1 MAPSSKA
8 KTHILQNIDLPSIL
22 EPAES
27 PSHIAGTKV
36 IATLGPSCRDVDTLV
51 SLLESGLAAARVD
64 LTWGSLE
71 YHKQSLRNLQAAT
84 QKTKHL
90 CAVILDT
97 VGRELMIRRDYELD
111 NEGWP
116 THKEVLEVKK
126 GQELVV
132 TTDETAVA
140 SSTRLPISYPH
151 FAHMCQA
158 GDHLFVGRYLVNG
171 ADQSSLY
178 LEVKEVRG
186 QDVVCT
192 AVNDAMLDGL
202 LTVIHSEQGGDGMS
216 SLQTDLPLLT
226 QFDEDA
232 IKMFTKEFEIDYIN
246 LTYTCSGLDVHEMRE
261 FLDEIGSTQVKI
273 IAKVEN
279 VQALHNFDSIVAA
292 ADAVVL
298 SRGNLGLDV
307 APEKTAVVQKAAI
320 NRCNLQGKPV
330 IITRLVDTMV
340 EAPRCTR
347 AEATDVA
354 NAVLDGVDGM
364 LLGAETLRGKY
375 PVDTVRTVLSIC
387 RQAELAFDYEQHFE
401 SMITSA
407 MDEEFQML
415 DYSQHGDYLSPPGG
429 SSPGM
434 DEARAAQP
442 TADTLSRA
450 ATAVRSA
457 ATNGAATPAA
467 AASHLPPAAPA
478 TQLPPM
484 HPPTL
489 STVRRTSSTGGQV
502 GSAGASPSGYSAS
515 GPMRFSGSA
524 GKVSSFGSLPRAMS
538 TAALAD
544 GAPDGHRAPEAYM
557 SKVESIASTA
567 VRAATK
573 MDAGL
578 IICYAGTGRT
588 ASLIAKYRP
597 TVPILALVVP
607 HLKSKGLS
615 WELEGRFLARQF
627 QIMRGLIP
635 LLGAP
640 MGGANSEAML
650 AESVRAA
657 VQRGLVRAKQHVV
670 CVLSV
675 RGDFMLKV
683 VSVDDVGG
691 GMAHSMSSSGS
702 SWDLA
707 SKGDTKPRS
716 DLPPP
721 IIA

>member
-1 MAPSSKA
+1 MAPISKA

-22 EPAES
+22 EPADT

-36 IATLGPSCRDVDTLV
+36 IATLGPACRDVDTLV

-84 QKTKHL
+84 QKTKLL

-97 VGRELMIRRDYELD
+97 IGRELMINREYELD
-111 NEGWP
+111 EEGWQH
-116 THKEVLEVKK
+116 HKEVLEVKK

-140 SSTRLPISYPH
+140 SSTKLPITYPH
-151 FAHMCQA
+151 FAHMCQP
-158 GDHLFVGRYLVNG
+158 GDSLFVGRYLVNG

-178 LEVKEVRG
+178 LEVKEVAG
-186 QDVVCT
+186 QNVVCT
-192 AVNDAMLDGL
+192 AVNDAELDGL
-202 LTVIHSEQGGDGMS
+202 LTVIHSERDGDGMS

-226 QFDEDA
+226 ELDEEA

-246 LTYTCSGLDVHEMRE
+246 LTYTCSGLDVHEMRD
-261 FLDEIGSTQVKI
+261 FLDDIGATQVKI

-375 PVDTVRTVLSIC
+375 AVDTVRTVLSIC
-387 RQAELAFDYEQHFE
+387 RQAELAFDYEQHFD

-407 MDEEFQML
+407 MDEEDQLL

-429 SSPGM
+429 GSPGIS
-434 DEARAAQP
+434 EARAARS
-442 TADTLSRA
+442 TSDTLSKA
-450 ATAVRSA
+450 ATAVAANGTASA
-457 ATNGAATPAA
+457 AGGA
-467 AASHLPPAAPA
+467 HLPPAAPA
-478 TQLPPM
+478 MQLPPP
-484 HPPTL
+484 HPPTV
-489 STVRRTSSTGGQV
+489 STVYRSGSSGAQV

-515 GPMRFSGSA
+515 GPIRFSSSA
-524 GKVSSFGSLPRAMS
+524 GKVSSFGSLPRSMS

-544 GAPDGHRAPEAYM
+544 GGPEGQRAPEAYM

-627 QIMRGLIP
+627 QVMRGLIP

-640 MGGANSEAML
+640 MGGSNSEAML
-650 AESVRAA
+650 AEAVGVAVR
-657 VQRGLVRAKQHVV
+657 RGLVRASQHVV

-683 VSVDDVGG
+683 VSVDDVGAG
-691 GMAHSMSSSGS
+691 LSKSISSAGS

-707 SKGDTKPRS
+707 SKGDLKPRNEMA
-716 DLPPP
+716 PP

>member
-8 KTHILQNIDLPSIL
+8 KTHVLKNLDLPSIL
-22 EPAES
+22 EPAET

-36 IATLGPSCRDVDTLV
+36 IATLGPACRDVDTLV
-51 SLLESGLAAARVD
+51 DLLESGLAAARID

-71 YHKQSLRNLQAAT
+71 YHKQSLRNLQLAS
-84 QKTKHL
+84 QKTKLL

-111 NEGWP
+111 SEGWP
-116 THKEVLEVKK
+116 THKEVLEIKK

-140 SSTRLPISYPH
+140 SSTKLPISYPH
-151 FAHMCQA
+151 FAHMCQP
-158 GDHLFVGRYLVNG
+158 GDSLFVGRYLVNG

-178 LEVKEVRG
+178 LEVKEVEG
-186 QDVVCT
+186 QNVVCT
-192 AVNDAMLDGL
+192 AVNDAVLDGL
-202 LTVIHSEQGGDGMS
+202 LT
-216 SLQTDLPLLT
+216 TDLPLLT
-226 QFDEDA
+226 QLDEEA
-232 IKMFTKEFEIDYIN
+232 IKMYTKEFEIDYIN

-279 VQALHNFDSIVAA
+279 LQALQNFDSIVAA

-364 LLGAETLRGKY
+364 LLGAETLRGRY
-375 PVDTVRTVLSIC
+375 AVETVRTVLSIC
-387 RQAELAFDYEQHFE
+387 RQAELAFDYEEHFE
-401 SMITSA
+401 HMITSA
-407 MDEEFQML
+407 MD
-415 DYSQHGDYLSPPGG
+415 
-429 SSPGM
+429 
-434 DEARAAQP
+434 
-442 TADTLSRA
+442 
-450 ATAVRSA
+450 VR
-457 ATNGAATPAA
+457 
-467 AASHLPPAAPA
+467 H
-478 TQLPPM
+478 
-484 HPPTL
+484 HPH
-489 STVRRTSSTGGQV
+489 
-502 GSAGASPSGYSAS
+502 
-515 GPMRFSGSA
+515 RFA
-524 GKVSSFGSLPRAMS
+524 
-538 TAALAD
+538 
-544 GAPDGHRAPEAYM
+544 
-557 SKVESIASTA
+557 
-567 VRAATK
+567 
-573 MDAGL
+573 AGL

-607 HLKSKGLS
+607 NLKSKGLS

-627 QIMRGLIP
+627 QVMRGLIP

-640 MGGANSEAML
+640 MGGANSEQML
-650 AESVRAA
+650 AEAVSVALK
-657 VQRGLVRAKQHVV
+657 RGLVRAKQHVV

-683 VSVDDVGG
+683 VSVDDRQGVP
-691 GMAHSMSSSGS
+691 A
-702 SWDLA
+702 DQRQVKA
-707 SKGDTKPRS
+707 ATDPF
-716 DLPPP
+716 
-721 IIA
+721 A